1 MFLQY
6 QLRNLDQIRHRVR
19 QDRPNVG
26 LHLTDKQTKHNG
38 HTHTGK
44 QDTTDISVV
53 SCLSI
58 RRSLT
63 LTRHTA
69 GVYVTHL
76 KTRLLQLC
84 PGCSAVLN
92 V

>member
-6 QLRNLDQIRHRVR
+6 QLRHLDQIRHRVR
-19 QDRPNVG
+19 QDRPNVR
-26 LHLTDKQTKHNG
+26 LHLTDRQNTMDTHNRQTRHNRYIRCVLFVY
-38 HTHTGK
+38 H
-44 QDTTDISVV
+44 
-53 SCLSI
+53 